1 MIKQN
6 RISYLF
12 FGSSLESLA
21 FGHTYTMEKL
31 RRLYRFLKSKY
42 DLLSLKKY
50 TTLAGTLVF
59 FLIMSIVP
67 LSFWISLVI
76 GKLPIDLE
84 EILGLSVFSSVK
96 NVLLYVQKEAS
107 GATAG
112 VTVVLL
118 VSTLY
123 SSTNLF
129 YQMRRSG
136 EIIYE
141 YPRPKQGLKLRV
153 GALVLMLIFML
164 VILVFVLLLTL
175 GTLVFSKLLPGAWE
189 TALEYFLLGGLAFAL
204 ALLLNMYIC
213 PYKEKPRNFLGGA
226 ALTVAA
232 WAVAVVGFAAYL
244 KISNMEKLYG
254 ALSAVIVFFLW
265 LYVLMLCF
273 IAGVIFNSERIVSE
287 RKKKNKKRRKRRESA
302 NAE

>member
-1 MIKQN
+1 
-6 RISYLF
+6 
-12 FGSSLESLA
+12 
-21 FGHTYTMEKL
+21 MEKL
-31 RRLYRFLKSKY
+31 RRFYRFLKSKY

-67 LSFWISLVI
+67 LSFWLSLLI
-76 GKLPIDLE
+76 GKLPIDME
-84 EILGLSVFSSVK
+84 QILGLSVFSSVK
-96 NVLLYVQKEAS
+96 KILLYVQREATN
-107 GATAG
+107 ATAG

-141 YPRPKQGLKLRV
+141 YPRPKQGLKLRA
-153 GALVLMLIFML
+153 GALVLMLVLMAL
-164 VILVFVLLLTL
+164 LLVFVLLLTL
-175 GTLVFSKLLPGAWE
+175 GTLLFSEILPSAWE
-189 TALEYFLLGGLAFAL
+189 TALDYLLLGGLAFAL

-213 PYKEKPRNFLGGA
+213 PYKAKTRDFLGGA

-232 WAVAVVGFAAYL
+232 WAVTAVGFAAYL

-273 IAGVIFNSERIVSE
+273 IAGVIFNSEKITE
-287 RKKKNKKRRKRRESA
+287 KRKRENQKRKRRGKKQA
-302 NAE
+302 

>member
-1 MIKQN
+1 
-6 RISYLF
+6 
-12 FGSSLESLA
+12 
-21 FGHTYTMEKL
+21 MEKL
-31 RRLYRFLKSKY
+31 RRVYRFLKSKY
-42 DLLSLKKY
+42 DLLSVKKY

-67 LSFWISLVI
+67 LSFWLSLLI

-96 NVLLYVQKEAS
+96 NVLLYVQKEATN
-107 GATAG
+107 ATAG
-112 VTVVLL
+112 VTVILL

-141 YPRPKQGLKLRV
+141 YPRPKQGLKLRA
-153 GALVLMLIFML
+153 GALVLMLVLMAL
-164 VILVFVLLLTL
+164 LLVFVLLLAL
-175 GTLVFSKLLPGAWE
+175 GTFLFDGFLPSAWQTVLDYVLLA
-189 TALEYFLLGGLAFAL
+189 ALAFSL

-213 PYKEKPRNFLGGA
+213 PYKAKLRYFLGGT
-226 ALTVAA
+226 ALTVAF

-254 ALSAVIVFFLW
+254 ALSTVIVFFLW

-273 IAGVIFNSERIVSE
+273 IAGVIFNSEKITSE
-287 RKKKNKKRRKRRESA
+287 RKKENEKRRQGKKREKKQA
-302 NAE
+302 

>member
-1 MIKQN
+1 
-6 RISYLF
+6 
-12 FGSSLESLA
+12 
-21 FGHTYTMEKL
+21 MEKL

-42 DLLSLKKY
+42 DLLSVKKY

-59 FLIMSIVP
+59 FLITSIVP
-67 LSFWISLVI
+67 LSFWLSLVI
-76 GKLPIDLE
+76 GRLPINLDEL
-84 EILGLSVFSSVK
+84 LRLSVFSSVK
-96 NVLLYVQKEAS
+96 NILLYVQKEAAN
-107 GATAG
+107 ATAG

-153 GALVLMLIFML
+153 GALVLLLVFMLIML
-164 VILVFVLLLTL
+164 IFVLLLAL
-175 GTLVFSKLLPGAWE
+175 GTFLFSELLPSAWE
-189 TALEYFLLGGLAFAL
+189 TALDYLLLGALAFAL

-213 PYKEKPRNFLGGA
+213 PYKAKPRYFMGGA

-232 WAVAVVGFAAYL
+232 WAVAVLGFAAYL

-254 ALSAVIVFFLW
+254 ALSTVIVFLLW
-265 LYVLMLCF
+265 LYILMLCF
-273 IAGVIFNSERIVSE
+273 ISGVIFNSERIIAE
-287 RKKKNKKRRKRRESA
+287 RKKENRKRRKRRQEKA
-302 NAE
+302 QKATE